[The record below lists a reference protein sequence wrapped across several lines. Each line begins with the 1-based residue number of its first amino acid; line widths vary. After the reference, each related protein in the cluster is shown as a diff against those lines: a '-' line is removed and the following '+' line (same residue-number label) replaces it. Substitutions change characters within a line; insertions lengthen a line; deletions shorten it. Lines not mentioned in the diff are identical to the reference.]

1 MIEAMDINKI
11 ISEIIPP
18 DDYQHRNGF
27 SNEHLIDKLSEDEKF
42 KVETELI
49 NLLKKTPD
57 MLIVDTLGYMKSERA
72 LPVLYEL
79 VEKAGEGMAKLILA
93 SSIYGI
99 NKNKELVEIAIT
111 SFRGLEKPKDA
122 YYIYSVIPAFYYL
135 AKFHEPE
142 IEKLIEEYTKHSEYL
157 ISYKAKQALGK

>member
-72 LPVLYEL
+72 LLFCMNCLKRLAREWQNLY
-79 VEKAGEGMAKLILA
+79 
-93 SSIYGI
+93 
-99 NKNKELVEIAIT
+99 
-111 SFRGLEKPKDA
+111 
-122 YYIYSVIPAFYYL
+122 
-135 AKFHEPE
+135 
-142 IEKLIEEYTKHSEYL
+142 
-157 ISYKAKQALGK
+157 